1 MKAMPSFSQFA
12 SDQTA
17 ESRHLASCELVEWR
31 VRQSGIGNPG
41 NSAML
46 LQQLGDGQCRRAM
59 PFHAQFERLQAAQKE
74 ESGQRRNSGA
84 GEVAQP
90 MAPDH
95 FDNAFWSRHDA
106 GDKVAMPADE
116 LGRRMHD
123 EVGAQEDGLLQCG
136 RGEGVVNDRQGSG
149 LVCDP
154 ADGGNV
160 DDPEVRIGRRL
171 KKDELWRAEAYGRF
185 DRTEIREVCHDH
197 FHPKAGQ
204 PAHKKDKTVAVEGV
218 IDNHL
223 VSRLQQ
229 RP

>member
-1 MKAMPSFSQFA
+1 
-12 SDQTA
+12 
-17 ESRHLASCELVEWR
+17 
-31 VRQSGIGNPG
+31 
-41 NSAML
+41 
-46 LQQLGDGQCRRAM
+46 
-59 PFHAQFERLQAAQKE
+59 
-74 ESGQRRNSGA
+74 
-84 GEVAQP
+84 

-106 GDKVAMPADE
+106 GDNVAMPADE

-171 KKDELWRAEAYGRF
+171 EKDELWRAEAYGRF
-185 DRTEIREVCHDH
+185 DRTEICEVCHDH
-197 FHPKAGQ
+197 LHPKARQ

-218 IDNHL
+218 IDNYL